1 MESKFITGKK
11 AAERLGVH
19 QQTLYKYEEKGLIK
33 TIRTPGGKRLYNVD
47 DYLNNINTPNLPI
60 KVDKINKVKIAYCN
74 ISNLSDKNNLE
85 NQINYMKNNYPNHE
99 MIIDINDIDGLKK
112 ILNIAIDGNLD
123 ELVLKDNLDSFKLI
137 EYLLSH
143 YSNTNIILIDEKNFT
158 HK

>member
-47 DYLNNINTPNLPI
+47 DYLNNINTPNLLN
-60 KVDKINKVKIAYCN
+60 KTVYKVKIAYCN

-112 ILNIAIDGNLD
+112 ILNHAIDGKLD

-158 HK
+158 QK